1 MQNTEKYILSQQER
15 YLETFFEFLRIP
27 SVSADPKY
35 KQDLADA
42 ASWLEKHL
50 SDLGFQAETIAT
62 KGNPLV
68 YAQTPVVPGGKT
80 ILVYGHYDVQPP
92 DPLNLW
98 KTPPFEPTIRDGNV
112 YARGATDDKG
122 QFLTHVFAVEAYMKH
137 ANPPKV
143 QIKFLFEGEEE
154 SIGSVS
160 LTEYLESEEN
170 RKKLACDCVVV
181 SDSSMFGENQP
192 AITYG
197 LRGILAFELFITGPN
212 RDLHSGDFGGTVFNP
227 GIALMKMLSGLI
239 DENGTILVPHI
250 YDDVCEIT
258 DQEKTE
264 LQKLPFNEREF
275 FRKIGLDEGFGEKGF
290 TTLQRRWCRPT
301 FDINGIT
308 CGYQGE
314 GSKTVIPNTASAKFS
329 FRLVPNQRTEKVI
342 ENIRKRLLELLP
354 PGVQMRLKYEHGAP
368 GMRSPLDSPYI
379 QKAATALENVFG
391 TPPVFARQGGSIPI
405 VAELRDKLGA
415 EVLLLGWGQ
424 DDDNLH
430 APNEKFSLLNF
441 QRGMLASAQ
450 LLHLLGAEK

>member
-1 MQNTEKYILSQQER
+1 MQNTEKYVESQQER
-15 YLETFFEFLRIP
+15 YLKTFFEFLRIP

-35 KQDLADA
+35 KKDLADA

-68 YAQTPVVPGGKT
+68 YAQTPPVPGGKT

-92 DPLNLW
+92 DPLDLW
-98 KTPPFEPTIRDGNV
+98 KTPPFEPTVRDGNV

-122 QFLTHVFAVEAYMKH
+122 QFLTHVYAAEAYLKN

-160 LTEYLESEEN
+160 LTEYLESDEN
-170 RKKLACDCVVV
+170 REKLACDCVFV

-227 GIALMKMLSGLI
+227 GIALAKMLAGLI

-258 DQEKTE
+258 EQEKME

-301 FDINGIT
+301 FDINGLT

-329 FRLVPNQRTEKVI
+329 FRLVPNQKPEKVV
-342 ENIRKRLLELLP
+342 ENIRKRLIELLP

-441 QRGMLASAQ
+441 RRGMLASAQ
-450 LLHLLGAEK
+450 LMHLLGEEK